1 MSFIHHPHD
10 DAHKNYEDHNDDDDN
25 DDHYD
30 DDEDDKDNLLKNRS
44 QISMTILIMIML
56 SCLAPST

>member
-25 DDHYD
+25 DDHD
-30 DDEDDKDNLLKNRS
+30 DDDDHVAAAAMQMRGEA
-44 QISMTILIMIML
+44 
-56 SCLAPST
+56 APQ